1 MRKCDPSVSYTRYT
15 SHPKYA
21 RIIKHGTTMKTNM
34 KININENAKSST
46 TQKDKILQ
54 HLMSGKSIT
63 PLEALNL
70 YGSLRLGARIADI
83 RSEGY
88 IVYMEMVKD
97 TKTGKRYAQYSM

>member
-1 MRKCDPSVSYTRYT
+1 MS
-15 SHPKYA
+15 
-21 RIIKHGTTMKTNM
+21 N
-34 KININENAKSST
+34 NINENPRSSA
-46 TQKDKILQ
+46 TQKDKILE
-54 HLMSGKSIT
+54 HLMSGRSIT

-97 TKTGKRYAQYSM
+97 SKTGKRYAQYSM